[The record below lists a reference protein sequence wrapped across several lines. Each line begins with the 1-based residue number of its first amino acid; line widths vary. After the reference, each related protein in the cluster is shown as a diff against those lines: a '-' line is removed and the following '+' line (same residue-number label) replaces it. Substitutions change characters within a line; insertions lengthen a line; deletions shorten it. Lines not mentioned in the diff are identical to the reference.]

1 MKLFKHEI
9 IQIPKIILDESK
21 YTHIYL
27 TPDGKR
33 LRSVTT
39 MINKTRSKENKKKLD
54 DWRQREGEQ
63 VANYIMTTSGDI
75 GTQTHALNEN
85 YVRMGNN
92 CDNYSLL
99 AQAHHEKFIPYLN
112 KIDVIYGIEAKL
124 FSTQMSLAGTADL
137 IALYDGKL
145 SIIDYKTK
153 RSKQKVEWIGD
164 YFLQTVIYGKMW
176 EEITGMKVN
185 QLVILVSSEQ
195 NTMQE
200 FIADPNDW
208 LTLAS
213 KRINQYKDMVK

>member
-9 IQIPKIILDESK
+9 IQIPKIVLDDSK

-39 MINKTRSKENKKKLD
+39 MINKTKSKEDKKKLD
-54 DWRQREGEQ
+54 DWRKREGQQ
-63 VANYIMTTSGDI
+63 VADYIMTTSGNI

-112 KIDVIYGIEAKL
+112 KIDIVYGIEAKL
-124 FSTQMSLAGTADL
+124 FSYTMALAGTADL

-153 RSKQKVEWIGD
+153 RSKQKVEWITD
-164 YFLQTVIYGKMW
+164 YFLQTTAYAKMW
-176 EEITGMKVN
+176 REITGQDIE

-195 NTMQE
+195 DTFQE
-200 FIADPNDW
+200 FVSQPSIHLNE
-208 LTLAS
+208 LE
-213 KRINQYKDMVK
+213 KRLEMFR